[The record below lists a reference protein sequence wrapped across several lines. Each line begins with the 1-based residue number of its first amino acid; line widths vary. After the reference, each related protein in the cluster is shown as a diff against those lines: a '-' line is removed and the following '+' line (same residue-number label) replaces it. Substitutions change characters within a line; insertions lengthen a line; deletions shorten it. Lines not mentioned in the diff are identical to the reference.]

1 MINETDVRALPGIGR
16 REAIELAAAENAA
29 FIAELKALP
38 PAAWDGITDCDPW
51 TVKDVAAHVLGW
63 GELAMSW
70 SEFRH
75 QMAAALR
82 GWRSNP
88 VHAQNALQVEE
99 RAHLSPEDVV
109 TRLEIALPALLRLRR
124 RLSLPGRLVPFYNP
138 LLGVTTLGFVADM
151 IFTRDVLAHR
161 IDVSISAGTEISVG
175 PHDQR
180 VLGDC
185 IRHWTRIT
193 RASLRFELADPLGG
207 NFVTADDPIATV
219 RGTGMDIIRVFS
231 GRLEPASLEIEGD
244 REQALAWLGVP
255 CPF

>member
-38 PAAWDGITDCDPW
+38 PVAWDGITDCDPW

-63 GELAMSW
+63 AEAAMSW
-70 SEFRH
+70 REFRH

-99 RAHLSPEDVV
+99 RKHLTPDEVV
-109 TRLEIALPALLRLRR
+109 ERLEVALPALLCLRR
-124 RLSLPGRLVPFYNP
+124 RLSLPGRLIPLYNP
-138 LLGVTTLGFVADM
+138 LFGLTTLSFAMDV
-151 IFTRDVLAHR
+151 IFTRDVFAHR
-161 IDVSISAGTEISVG
+161 IDVATSAGTELSVG
-175 PHDQR
+175 PNDR
-180 VLGDC
+180 RIFADC
-185 IRHWTRIT
+185 LRHWARNTQ
-193 RASLRFELADPLGG
+193 ANLRFELDGPLDG
-207 NFVTADDPIATV
+207 NYLIGKGSVASV
-219 RGTGMDIIRVFS
+219 RGRGTDLVRVLA
-231 GRLEPASLEIEGD
+231 GRLAPEELTIEGD
-244 REQALAWLGVP
+244 RERALAWLAVP

>member
-1 MINETDVRALPGIGR
+1 MG
-16 REAIELAAAENAA
+16 
-29 FIAELKALP
+29 
-38 PAAWDGITDCDPW
+38 WITDCDPW

-161 IDVSISAGTEISVG
+161 IDVSISAGTEISGWPPRSKGARRLHPALDPDHAGEPEV
-175 PHDQR
+175 R
-180 VLGDC
+180 
-185 IRHWTRIT
+185 TR
-193 RASLRFELADPLGG
+193 RSPGGQLRDGA
-207 NFVTADDPIATV
+207 
-219 RGTGMDIIRVFS
+219 
-231 GRLEPASLEIEGD
+231 
-244 REQALAWLGVP
+244 
-255 CPF
+255 